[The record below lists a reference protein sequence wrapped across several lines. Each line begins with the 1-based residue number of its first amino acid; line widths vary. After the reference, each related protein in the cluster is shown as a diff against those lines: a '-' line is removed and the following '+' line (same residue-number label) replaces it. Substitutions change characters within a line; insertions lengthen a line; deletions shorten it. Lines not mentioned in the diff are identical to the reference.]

1 MPEESQAEL
10 LAATP
15 YEVNPADSPAGSI
28 VSWPRGPIAAG
39 TRLGYLPGG
48 AGQVL
53 PIDTLDAG
61 FIVATRYCADTA
73 RLTIFVAPLT
83 ATQGR

>member
-1 MPEESQAEL
+1 MPEESQTEL

-15 YEVNPADSPAGSI
+15 YDIAPACGPAGSI
-28 VSWPRGPIAAG
+28 VSWPRGPLAAG

-48 AGQVL
+48 VGQYL
-53 PIDTLDAG
+53 PIDTRDTG

-83 ATQGR
+83 PTQGR